1 MKKIII
7 LGSNKSVNEYAALLK
22 DSRDV
27 TLKGYIDPDDSLNY
41 NMFGDFIKILEIIQ
55 TGDSFIIGNHVNN
68 LSFDVICQMMKFGK
82 HIFIDGYRNW
92 SSHEIDILQKL
103 RRESETIFQFGN
115 TLYSLPLFTT
125 SLQYLKKPRFVKLE
139 KHCQAPK
146 PGEFNRWI
154 FNQLA
159 QELDLIHRIIDS
171 NIRSIS
177 ARPMFLF
184 GQHTD
189 LLNIHIEFDNDAI
202 CQISLGRAIEENT
215 HKIRV
220 FQQDKLFHI
229 DFHENELT
237 EFRLTSNDEQLSLE
251 IEAPHNQNDNQQF
264 ISIKRNIMP
273 YDVKKMEIR
282 NFFENIDKKLTPL
295 NQLDNL
301 ETVAN
306 ICEVICENV
315 KRKYQAV

>member
-1 MKKIII
+1 
-7 LGSNKSVNEYAALLK
+7 
-22 DSRDV
+22 
-27 TLKGYIDPDDSLNY
+27 
-41 NMFGDFIKILEIIQ
+41 
-55 TGDSFIIGNHVNN
+55 
-68 LSFDVICQMMKFGK
+68 
-82 HIFIDGYRNW
+82 
-92 SSHEIDILQKL
+92 
-103 RRESETIFQFGN
+103 
-115 TLYSLPLFTT
+115 
-125 SLQYLKKPRFVKLE
+125 
-139 KHCQAPK
+139 
-146 PGEFNRWI
+146 
-154 FNQLA
+154 
-159 QELDLIHRIIDS
+159 
-171 NIRSIS
+171 
-177 ARPMFLF
+177 MFLF